1 MSLSPLLQ
9 APVLFGIHA
18 GMALTAF
25 VLGLVQLLAPKGTLP
40 HRTLGYVWVALMLTI
55 AISSFGIRAL
65 NRPNL
70 SWVHLTSIMTLI
82 VLPFAVMHARRGRI
96 SRHARAM
103 ISLYV
108 GTMVIA
114 GGFTLL
120 PGRLMHSVVFG
131 GP

>member
-1 MSLSPLLQ
+1 M
-9 APVLFGIHA
+9 
-18 GMALTAF
+18 TAF
-25 VLGLVQLLAPKGTLP
+25 VRGLVQLLAPKGTLP